1 MSTITNLSFLEVAY
15 RKAMEDWKDS
25 VQNGPI
31 PQNQEELIE
40 SIEQAWEDIS
50 KEIIEILI
58 ASMPKRMRAVIDA
71 KGGSIRW

>member
-1 MSTITNLSFLEVAY
+1 M
-15 RKAMEDWKDS
+15 DP

-40 SIEQAWEDIS
+40 SIEQAWKDIS

-58 ASMPKRMRAVIDA
+58 ASMLKRMRAIIDA